1 MSETWHSLYLRAAD
15 TSAVAAALAD
25 TLQQRGYQRYDPFA
39 GGSGTP
45 PGLKV
50 FIKHFVA
57 PAVDGWVRVLGD
69 PDPAAFSDLSSHGT
83 LLHGWLSDADSG
95 IEVYINGTAVPDG
108 LSAYLRPGKTADDLK
123 RALQGAVPTA
133 VDRPT
138 SILPDDVQQL
148 AQNRNVNPQQ
158 ANRMI
163 DRLTG
168 QLFGKLDR
176 QSGGE
181 ASAMQSQARA
191 LAMGGNRPDWNSPA
205 GQRLKALASVLTL
218 PGNWREPD
226 FIAVRDAYQA
236 ARMVRRN
243 PNARLMPDELAA
255 LRALPDAIAYEAV
268 YMGKG

>member
-1 MSETWHSLYLRAAD
+1 MSETWYSLYLLTAD
-15 TSAVAAALAD
+15 APAVAAALIDA
-25 TLQQRGYQRYDPFA
+25 LHQHGYQRYDPFA

-45 PGLKV
+45 PGLKT
-50 FIKHFVA
+50 FIRQYVA
-57 PAVDGWVRVLGD
+57 PSLDGWVRVLGD
-69 PDPAAFSDLSSHGT
+69 PDPGTLTDLSTHWT
-83 LLHGWLSDADSG
+83 LLHAWLTDTGSG
-95 IEVYINGTAVPDG
+95 IDVYQNGAVNADG
-108 LSAYLRPGKTADDLK
+108 LILYLRPGKTADDLN
-123 RALQGAVPTA
+123 RAWQGAMPTPA
-133 VDRPT
+133 DRPA

-148 AQNRNVNPQQ
+148 AQGRHVNPQQ

-181 ASAMQSQARA
+181 ASAMQAQARV
-191 LAMGGNRPDWNSPA
+191 LASGGNRPDWNSPA

-218 PGNWREPD
+218 PANWREPD

-236 ARMVRRN
+236 ARMLRRN
-243 PNARLMPDELAA
+243 PNARLMSDEQAA
-255 LRALPDAIAYEAV
+255 LKALPDAIAYEAI

>member
-15 TSAVAAALAD
+15 APAVVVALVNA
-25 TLQQRGYQRYDPFA
+25 LQQHGYQRYDPFA

-45 PGLKV
+45 PGLKIFV
-50 FIKHFVA
+50 KHYVA
-57 PAVDGWVRVLGD
+57 PTVDGWVRILGD
-69 PDPAAFSDLSSHGT
+69 PDPAVLNDLSTHWT
-83 LLHGWLSDADSG
+83 LLHAWLTDTDSG
-95 IEVYINGTAVPDG
+95 IDVYEHGSVIPDG
-108 LSAYLRPGKTADDLK
+108 LSAYLRPGKTPDDLR
-123 RALQGAVPTA
+123 RAWQGALPTPTE
-133 VDRPT
+133 RPA

-148 AQNRNVNPQQ
+148 AQDRRVNPQQ

-191 LAMGGNRPDWNSPA
+191 LAMGGNRPDWNSAA
-205 GQRLKALASVLTL
+205 GQRLKAVISVLSL
-218 PGNWREPD
+218 PANWREPD

-236 ARMVRRN
+236 ARMARRN
-243 PNARLMPDELAA
+243 PNAHLMPDEQAA
-255 LRALPDAIAYEAV
+255 LKALPNALEYEAV
-268 YMGKG
+268 YMGKA

>member
-1 MSETWHSLYLRAAD
+1 MSETWHSLYLPTAD
-15 TSAVAAALAD
+15 APAVAAALVD
-25 TLQQRGYQRYDPFA
+25 TLQQHGYQRYDPFA

-50 FIKHFVA
+50 FIRHYVA

-69 PDPAAFSDLSSHGT
+69 PDPVVFSDLSSRWT
-83 LLHGWLSDADSG
+83 LLHGWLSDSDSG
-95 IEVYINGTAVPDG
+95 IEVYENRAAVPDG
-108 LSAYLRPGKTADDLK
+108 LSAYLRSGKTDNDLK

-133 VDRPT
+133 ADRPA

-148 AQNRNVNPQQ
+148 AQDYRVNPQQ

-181 ASAMQSQARA
+181 ASAMQAQARA
-191 LAMGGNRPDWNSPA
+191 LAMGGNRPDWNSAA

-218 PGNWREPD
+218 PANWREPD

-236 ARMVRRN
+236 ARMLRRN
-243 PNARLMPDELAA
+243 PNARLMPDEQAA
-255 LRALPDAIAYEAV
+255 LKALPNALVYEAV
-268 YMGKG
+268 YMGRG

>member
-1 MSETWHSLYLRAAD
+1 MSETWHSLYLRTAD
-15 TSAVAAALAD
+15 APAVAAALID
-25 TLQQRGYQRYDPFA
+25 SLQQHGYQRYDPFA

-45 PGLKV
+45 PGLKT
-50 FIKHFVA
+50 FIKQYVA
-57 PAVDGWVRVLGD
+57 PTADGWVRVLGD
-69 PDPAAFSDLSSHGT
+69 PDLAVFSDLST
-83 LLHGWLSDADSG
+83 RWALLHGWLSDSDSG
-95 IEVYINGTAVPDG
+95 IEVFANGAVIPDG
-108 LSAYLRPGKTADDLK
+108 LIAYLRPGKTADDLK
-123 RALQGAVPTA
+123 RALQGAVPTTA
-133 VDRPT
+133 DRPA

-148 AQNRNVNPQQ
+148 AQNRNVNAQQ

-181 ASAMQSQARA
+181 ASAMQTQARA
-191 LAMGGNRPDWNSPA
+191 LAMGGNRPDWNSAA

-218 PGNWREPD
+218 PANWREPD

-243 PNARLMPDELAA
+243 PNARLMPDEQAA
-255 LRALPDAIAYEAV
+255 LKALPDAIAYEAV
-268 YMGKG
+268 YMGRG